1 MRPSPRMRIM
11 KNDPVRSFLSF
22 RENPFTAA
30 AVTAASL
37 FCQWA
42 NWFVYEKINYAWG
55 FTLVTPLVLCIMYH
69 FVQLDGGR
77 EGSFSRR
84 FFFVFSVAVPL
95 LFGILL
101 TGIMLLSAP
110 EISVFS
116 PEAEYRGTVREVIAT
131 YAGRFVFTSLY
142 LLIFGI
148 VDALILKKHG
158 QDSRRERK

>member
-1 MRPSPRMRIM
+1 M
-11 KNDPVRSFLSF
+11 KNDPDRSFLSF
-22 RENPFTAA
+22 RENVFTAV

-55 FTLVTPLVLCIMYH
+55 FTLVTPLVLCLMYH

-77 EGSFSRR
+77 KDSFSRR
-84 FFFVFSVAVPL
+84 FFFIFSVAVPL

-110 EISVFS
+110 DISVFS
-116 PEAEYRGTVREVIAT
+116 PEAEYRGTVRETIAT
-131 YAGRFVFTSLY
+131 YAGRFIFTSLY
-142 LLIFGI
+142 LLVFAVI
-148 VDALILKKHG
+148 DAFLQK
-158 QDSRRERK
+158 RKNDNE

>member
-1 MRPSPRMRIM
+1 MR
-11 KNDPVRSFLSF
+11 NNTGRSFLKF
-22 RENPFTAA
+22 REEPLSGLLIT
-30 AVTAASL
+30 VISL

-42 NWFVYEKINYAWG
+42 VWFVYEKINYAWG

-84 FFFVFSVAVPL
+84 FFFIFSVLVPL
-95 LFGILL
+95 LLGVIL
-101 TGIMLLSAP
+101 TGIMLLAAP

-116 PEAEYRGTVREVIAT
+116 PDAEYRGTVREIIAI

-142 LLIFGI
+142 LLIFA
-148 VDALILKKHG
+148 VFDALIRKK
-158 QDSRRERK
+158 RK

>member
-1 MRPSPRMRIM
+1 MR
-11 KNDPVRSFLSF
+11 NNTGRSFLKF
-22 RENPFTAA
+22 REGPLSGLLIT
-30 AVTAASL
+30 VISL

-42 NWFVYEKINYAWG
+42 VWFVYEKINYAWG

-84 FFFVFSVAVPL
+84 FFFIFSVLVPL
-95 LFGILL
+95 LLGVIL
-101 TGIMLLSAP
+101 TGIMLLATP

-116 PEAEYRGTVREVIAT
+116 PDAEYRGTVREIIAI

-142 LLIFGI
+142 LLIFA
-148 VDALILKKHG
+148 VFDALIRKK
-158 QDSRRERK
+158 RK

>member
-1 MRPSPRMRIM
+1 MR
-11 KNDPVRSFLSF
+11 NNTERSFLKFCEGPLSGLLI
-22 RENPFTAA
+22 T
-30 AVTAASL
+30 VISL

-42 NWFVYEKINYAWG
+42 VWFVYEKINYAWG

-84 FFFVFSVAVPL
+84 FFFIFSVLVPL
-95 LFGILL
+95 LLGVIL
-101 TGIMLLSAP
+101 TGIMLLAAP

-116 PEAEYRGTVREVIAT
+116 PDAEYRGTVREIIAI

-142 LLIFGI
+142 LLVFAAF
-148 VDALILKKHG
+148 DALIRKK
-158 QDSRRERK
+158 RK

>member
-1 MRPSPRMRIM
+1 MRNKSEE
-11 KNDPVRSFLSF
+11 SFLSF
-22 RENPFTAA
+22 RESPFTAM
-30 AVTAASL
+30 AVTLASL

-55 FTLVTPLVLCIMYH
+55 FTLVTPLVLCMMYH
-69 FVQLDGGR
+69 FVQLDSGR

-84 FFFVFSVAVPL
+84 FFFIFSAAVPL
-95 LFGILL
+95 LTGVIL
-101 TGIMLLSAP
+101 TVIMLLAAP

-116 PEAEYRGTVREVIAT
+116 PEAEYRGTVREIIAT

-142 LLIFGI
+142 LLIFGG
-148 VDALILKKHG
+148 VDALIMKKHG